1 MSKKRE
7 NLWKELGRPI
17 YVGDRLQ
24 ANLTG
29 ITAVS
34 IVSMVLGIVMLAINI
49 SQHRSPLI
57 LASSALFVVAGTT
70 SAIASFFY
78 RARRVSEFCAIF
90 TCIVT
95 FTFYAVSGSMNG
107 FSVIWARV
115 MPIGVSYFLSV
126 RAGIFTSL

>member
-34 IVSMVLGIVMLAINI
+34 IVSMMLGIVMLAINI

-70 SAIASFFY
+70 SASPKPIATI
-78 RARRVSEFCAIF
+78 E
-90 TCIVT
+90 
-95 FTFYAVSGSMNG
+95 
-107 FSVIWARV
+107 WE
-115 MPIGVSYFLSV
+115 
-126 RAGIFTSL
+126 